1 MSSVLNSGAEVLSA
15 RTFFGGAPSENLG
28 RSVFSEFAQFAH
40 GSFNRASYRD
50 VTEHAPGVSRR
61 NYLILGTVIVGL
73 HLAAFWVYLH
83 TPSTPYVVPHKSEV
97 MIEFAKPVVIP
108 PPVVE
113 PPPPP
118 PPQPKVQRE
127 TPPPR
132 PTPALRTPPAEQNI
146 SADDL
151 TVKENTE
158 APKSTGPVVADAPA
172 APPAPPAPPK
182 EEPITEAFGGIGYLN
197 NPAPEYPAAA
207 TRQGWTGKVV
217 LRVRVLPDGSAG
229 GIEVKKSTGHK
240 VLDDAAINA
249 VKGWKFS
256 PAKRGNTPVEG
267 GVNVTLDFQG

>member
-1 MSSVLNSGAEVLSA
+1 MLTA
-15 RTFFGGAPSENLG
+15 RTLFGGAPAENIG
-28 RSVFSEFAQFAH
+28 RSVLSEYAAFEHA
-40 GSFNRASYRD
+40 SVNRASYRD
-50 VTEHAPGVSRR
+50 VTEHEPGVGRR
-61 NYLILGTVIVGL
+61 NYLTLGTFIVGL
-73 HLAAFWVYLH
+73 HLAAFWVYIH
-83 TPSTPYVVPHKSEV
+83 TPSTPYVLPHKSEV
-97 MIEFAKPVVIP
+97 MVEFAKPEVIP

-113 PPPPP
+113 PPKPP
-118 PPQPKVQRE
+118 PPQPKVQHE

-132 PTPALRTPPAEQNI
+132 PVQALRTPPAEQNI
-146 SADDL
+146 TADDL

-158 APKSTGPVVADAPA
+158 APKSTGPVVADVPPAAPAPVA
-172 APPAPPAPPK
+172 APPAPPPPK

-197 NPAPEYPAAA
+197 NPPPEYPAVA

-229 GIEVKKSTGHK
+229 GVEVKKSTGHK

>member
-1 MSSVLNSGAEVLSA
+1 VLTT
-15 RTFFGGAPSENLG
+15 RTLFGGALSENLG
-28 RSVFSEFAQFAH
+28 RSVFSEYAEFEH

-50 VTEHAPGVSRR
+50 VTEHEPGVSGR
-61 NYLILGTVIVGL
+61 NYLVLGTLIVGL
-73 HLAAFWVYLH
+73 HLAAFWVFLN
-83 TPSTPYVVPHKSEV
+83 TPSTPYVPPTKNEV
-97 MIEFAKPVVIP
+97 LIEFAKPEVIP

-118 PPQPKVQRE
+118 PPPKVLRE
-127 TPPPR
+127 PPP
-132 PTPALRTPPAEQNI
+132 PPQALRTSPADENI
-146 SADDL
+146 TADDI

-158 APKSTGPVVADAPA
+158 APVSTGPVVADVPP
-172 APPAPPAPPK
+172 APPAPPAPPR

-197 NPAPEYPAAA
+197 NPPPEYPAAA

-229 GIEVKKSTGHK
+229 GVEVKKSSGYK
-240 VLDDAAINA
+240 VLDTAAINA